1 MDYEKKYKEA
11 LERAKIFSQRWEGI
25 EINSELALKELK
37 EIFPECSESGGE
49 SKDESIRKFL
59 IKTIE
64 QVPND
69 SLLWETM
76 DKSSVLT
83 WLEKPIPKF
92 RVGDTICMISEEV
105 PYPRTIEKIEN
116 GNYIYDNGKGFINL
130 KFQDNYE
137 LFKQEPILNQSSAEK
152 LKLMKKCV
160 HLAFKQ
166 GYKSGLTTAN
176 AEWEHKTTWG
186 EENTIRLNQAIYVLH
201 QQGYSDVE
209 NWLKSLNP
217 QKINVEQYKNN

>member
-1 MDYEKKYKEA
+1 MDYEKAYKEI
-11 LERAKIFSQRWEGI
+11 LEKAKIFRQKWEGI

-37 EIFPECSESGGE
+37 EIFPELSE
-49 SKDESIRKFL
+49 SKDESNDERVRKFL
-59 IKTIE
+59 IKTIQ

-116 GNYIYDNGKGFINL
+116 GNYIYDNGKGSISL
-130 KFQDNYE
+130 EFQDNYE
-137 LFKQEPILNQSSAEK
+137 LLKQEPILNQSSAEK
-152 LKLMKKCV
+152 LMLMKKCV
-160 HLAFKQ
+160 HLAFKR
-166 GYKSGLTTAN
+166 GYKSGLQTAN
-176 AEWEHKTTWG
+176 AEWEHKTTWS
-186 EENTIRLNQAIYVLH
+186 EEDTIRLNQAVYALH

-217 QKINVEQYKNN
+217 QKINVEQCKNN